1 MKSKDSI
8 RSFAQAALD
17 EAKKER
23 EKKAA
28 RKALFREMTSSKE
41 KAISFLK
48 EAGIC
53 DDKGEL
59 SKIYQ

>member
-1 MKSKDSI
+1 MRIKDSI
-8 RSFAQAALD
+8 HSFAQAALD
-17 EAKKER
+17 EAEKER
-23 EKKAA
+23 RKRAA
-28 RKALFREMTSSKE
+28 RENLFKEMTSSKE

-53 DDKGEL
+53 NTKGEL